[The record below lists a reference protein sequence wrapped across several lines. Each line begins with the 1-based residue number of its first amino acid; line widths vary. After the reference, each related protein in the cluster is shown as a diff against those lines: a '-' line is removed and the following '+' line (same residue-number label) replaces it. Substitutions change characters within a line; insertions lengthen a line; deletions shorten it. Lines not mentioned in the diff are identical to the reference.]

1 MLSTFSFFDSVVHW
15 FENFSICLTT
25 TFRSLRVFKPFV
37 RKIVTNKVCT
47 NSNNGEGAQIV
58 PGPPRFGVHVYSSS
72 IPIMNKHFFISVRKL
87 FIVNFDCPASQ
98 FQYSTLKWN
107 EGFHPIYL
115 VLGYHTCLNIPNAS
129 YTLMDI
135 NNTTAF

>member
-1 MLSTFSFFDSVVHW
+1 MLSTFSFFDSVHW

-58 PGPPRFGVHVYSSS
+58 PGPPRFGVHICFNSTNKKQTFLHQCEKIVYCQFWLSCQPVSVQYFKMKWG
-72 IPIMNKHFFISVRKL
+72 IPPNLFGTRVSYLPKHPKCL
-87 FIVNFDCPASQ
+87 L
-98 FQYSTLKWN
+98 YSYRHK
-107 EGFHPIYL
+107 
-115 VLGYHTCLNIPNAS
+115 
-129 YTLMDI
+129 
-135 NNTTAF
+135 

>member
-58 PGPPRFGVHVYSSS
+58 PGPPRFGVHVYSS

-87 FIVNFDCPASQ
+87 FIVYFDSPASQ
-98 FQYSTLKWN
+98 SQYSHYYFKLKWGIPPN
-107 EGFHPIYL
+107 LFGTRVLYLPKHPK
-115 VLGYHTCLNIPNAS
+115 CLLYS
-129 YTLMDI
+129 YGHK
-135 NNTTAF
+135 